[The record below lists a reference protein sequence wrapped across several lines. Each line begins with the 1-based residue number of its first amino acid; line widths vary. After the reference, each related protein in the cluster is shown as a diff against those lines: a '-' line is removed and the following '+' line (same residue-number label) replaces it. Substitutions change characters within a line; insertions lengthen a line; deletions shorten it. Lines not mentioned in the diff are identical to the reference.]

1 MGTADELAL
10 DILLNALSTFSRE
23 QLGIRQVVVGGQNE
37 DWPVPKASPPPPRGW
52 PRPVTTGVLCGCM
65 PTKKA
70 LAGRTEGRA
79 ALPWYLPVEAAV
91 LPIDRAAQP
100 LADCLY
106 TVLPLVLACQP
117 ALPATLDC
125 PNPSRRP
132 PEAHAN
138 VSAERPLPVPGARS
152 HMPCLK
158 PHRARPVLLPAA

>member
-37 DWPVPKASPPPPRGW
+37 DWPVPKASLLPLLTTPCDYRGAVRVHANQKGAGWQKRRARGPALEPPGRGC
-52 PRPVTTGVLCGCM
+52 R
-65 PTKKA
+65 
-70 LAGRTEGRA
+70 LAD
-79 ALPWYLPVEAAV
+79 Y
-91 LPIDRAAQP
+91 RAAQP

-106 TVLPLVLACQP
+106 TGLPLVLACQP

-125 PNPSRRP
+125 PNPSCRP
-132 PEAHAN
+132 AEAPAN
-138 VSAERPLPVPGARS
+138 APAEEPVPAPGARA

-158 PHRARPVLLPAA
+158 PCFARPILLPAA